1 MFVETCY
8 SLCIMAPRK
17 PKKKDI
23 GDIVGDVAK
32 AVGRAAAQNPIVA
45 QNIKYFNAVKAGPTA
60 LAKTAAMDLAAGAAG
75 AGAGRVLASGVT
87 KVGAKLG
94 KSVSDYTSD
103 KSFNVLS
110 AGLDKMKGGGRVFR
124 TNTPMGP
131 SLGSTR
137 IMTPVQRDASIAGLK
152 QVASNRADEI
162 GYAIGADVREV
173 ARAAA
178 ANIRAA
184 AAPAAVVAPRSR
196 NKVPKKK

>member
-1 MFVETCY
+1 VFVETCY

-17 PKKKDI
+17 KKKDI
-23 GDIVGDVAK
+23 GDIFGDAAK
-32 AVGRAAAQNPIVA
+32 AVGRAAAQNPLVA
-45 QNIKYFNAVKAGPTA
+45 QNIKYFNAVKAGPTQV
-60 LAKTAAMDLAAGAAG
+60 AKTAAMDLAAGAAG
-75 AGAGRVLASGVT
+75 AGASRVLASGLT

-110 AGLDKMKGGGRVFR
+110 AGLDKMKSGGRVFR

-137 IMTPVQRDASIAGLK
+137 IMNPVQRDAAISGLK
-152 QVASNRADEI
+152 QAASNRADEI
-162 GYAIGADVREV
+162 GYAISADVREV

-184 AAPAAVVAPRSR
+184 APATVVAPRSR
-196 NKVPKKK
+196 KKVPKKK